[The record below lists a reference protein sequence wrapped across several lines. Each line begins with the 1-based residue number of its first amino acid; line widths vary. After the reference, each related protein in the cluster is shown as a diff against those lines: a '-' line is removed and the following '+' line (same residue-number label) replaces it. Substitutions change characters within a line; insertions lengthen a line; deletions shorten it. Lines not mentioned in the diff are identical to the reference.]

1 LNIIQD
7 NLKKRSFMIDTSKFH
22 INTIKSTDNYGKFEL
37 SPLVG
42 GFGHTIGNGIRRILF
57 ITIPGAAITKIRVDG
72 ATHLFTTLPGVKE
85 DLVEI
90 SLNLKK
96 IKFAYTKDEP
106 IVLELNKKGNGV
118 VTAGD
123 IVDNALC
130 KVSNPDQY
138 IATLSDSK
146 SSLKLEMTV
155 ERGVGY
161 TMAREQK
168 TDVIG
173 EIILDA
179 AFTPIIKVNYTVEPT
194 RLGKKSNFDKLTME
208 IWTDGSVDPLY
219 ALKYAAKDLINSLN
233 QIVDPKEFSEEV
245 ITLAANPSAQGA
257 EISVEE
263 IELPLR
269 VTNALKKA
277 GYGTIDTLLKS
288 GRLEVS
294 KAKNVGEKSL
304 KIIDSWLKEKGFS
317 WK

>member
-1 LNIIQD
+1 MIETNKFNI
-7 NLKKRSFMIDTSKFH
+7 K
-22 INTIKSTDNYGKFEL
+22 TIKSTAKYGKFEL

-42 GFGHTIGNGIRRILF
+42 GFGHTLGNSLRRVLL
-57 ITIPGAAITKIRVDG
+57 ITIPGAAITRIRVDG

-96 IKFAYTKDEP
+96 VKFNYSKEEP
-106 IVLELNKKGNGV
+106 IVLKLDKKGPGV

-123 IVDNALC
+123 IVDNDLC
-130 KVSNPDQY
+130 RVANPDQV
-138 IATLSDSK
+138 IATLSDAK
-146 SSLKLEMTV
+146 SSLKMEMTV

-161 TMAREQK
+161 TMAKEQK
-168 TDVIG
+168 TDSIG

-179 AFTPIIKVNYTVEPT
+179 TFTPVLKSNYTVEPT
-194 RLGKKSNFDKLTME
+194 RLGKKSNYDKLTME
-208 IWTDGSVDPLY
+208 IWTDGSIDALY
-219 ALKYAAKDLINSLN
+219 ALKMAAKDLINAFG
-233 QIVDPKEFSEEV
+233 QIADPKDFEEEI
-245 ITLAANPSAQGA
+245 ITINTSLSPQGSD
-257 EISVEE
+257 ISVEE

-277 GYGTIDTLLKS
+277 GYNTIDNLVKS

>member
-1 LNIIQD
+1 
-7 NLKKRSFMIDTSKFH
+7 MVDTSKFH
-22 INTIKSTDNYGKFEL
+22 IKTFKSTENYGKYEL
-37 SPLVG
+37 TPLIG
-42 GFGHTIGNGIRRILF
+42 GFGHTLGNSLRRILL
-57 ITIPGAAITKIRVDG
+57 ITIPGAAITRIRVDG
-72 ATHLFTTLPGVKE
+72 ANHLFTTLPGIKE
-85 DLVEI
+85 DLVDI

-96 IKFAYTKDEP
+96 VKFVYGKDEP
-106 IVLELNKKGNGV
+106 ITLDLSKKGAGI

-123 IVDNALC
+123 IQGNDTC

-138 IATLSDSK
+138 ICTITDAKTTFK
-146 SSLKLEMTV
+146 VSLTV

-161 TMAREQK
+161 TLAKEQK
-168 TDVIG
+168 SDVVG

-179 AFTPIIKVNYTVEPT
+179 TFTPVLKANYEVEPT

-208 IWTDGSVDPLY
+208 IWTDGSIDPLV
-219 ALKYAAKDLINSLN
+219 ALKMAAKDMINSLS
-233 QIVDPKEFSEEV
+233 QIVDPKDFDEEV
-245 ITLAANPSAQGA
+245 VTIASNPVASGLD
-257 EISVEE
+257 ISIEE

-277 GYGTIDTLLKS
+277 GYSTIEHLIKA

-304 KIIDSWLKEKGFS
+304 KIIDVWLKEKNFS